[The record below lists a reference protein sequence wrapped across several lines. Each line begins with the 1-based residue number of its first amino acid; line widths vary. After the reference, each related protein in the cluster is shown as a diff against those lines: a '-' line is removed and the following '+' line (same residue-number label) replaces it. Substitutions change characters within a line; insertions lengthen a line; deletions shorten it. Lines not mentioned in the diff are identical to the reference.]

1 MFLRLPS
8 PLKFILVIGL
18 FLYQVFIVFIS
29 FSNAGRVVVS
39 TEIEERPLSDD
50 FLRGVRAMHAEQS
63 KLQWY
68 FFFSSLGLV
77 VLSFK
82 TENVKKNSQGRSE
95 GHSDH

>member
-1 MFLRLPS
+1 
-8 PLKFILVIGL
+8 
-18 FLYQVFIVFIS
+18 
-29 FSNAGRVVVS
+29 
-39 TEIEERPLSDD
+39 
-50 FLRGVRAMHAEQS
+50 MHAEQS